1 MSEHSKLSPSS
12 STRWINCPG
21 SLHCPSDI
29 PSDEIE
35 DDGKVTLEGTHA
47 HALAEY
53 CLKNLTSPFK
63 INHVDEEMAMH
74 VASYLVFTLSRASK
88 YQRWVEGRV
97 YYNEDVWGTS
107 DFIIWNADYETL
119 EVIDLKYGYR
129 IVPATSSQLN
139 IYAISA
145 IRTFDLKPK
154 RVIQSVFQP
163 RQSHVSI
170 YDYPVSVL
178 DKWVDETLE
187 PALDRIAAGDET
199 TKAGDHC
206 RYCKAKSICKSYQ
219 HWKGTVYD
227 LAA

>member
-53 CLKNLTSPFK
+53 CLKNLTNPFK

-88 YQRWVEGRV
+88 YQRWIEGRV

-107 DFIIWNADYETL
+107 DFIIWNEDYKTL

-154 RVIQSVFQP
+154 RVIQSIFQP
-163 RQSHVSI
+163 RQCHVSI
-170 YDYPVSVL
+170 YL
-178 DKWVDETLE
+178 
-187 PALDRIAAGDET
+187 
-199 TKAGDHC
+199 
-206 RYCKAKSICKSYQ
+206 
-219 HWKGTVYD
+219 
-227 LAA
+227 